1 MISAITFVK
10 KKIATFR
17 FNLRIKAFNTTFF
30 VMLSRTQTL
39 NGFNSLVK
47 KGATIPESTHIIM
60 WDLEDCTLKQA
71 CVELEEIRDKFN
83 LGVIYVVGDVPR
95 SYRAWCFTQ
104 VNFMTLL
111 DILIH
116 TRYVDWNFIFWTFHR
131 AKSTLRVTNK
141 QGREPQQILATIGD
155 GYARVEPI
163 PDTLEFVTYDTGISK
178 AGVSVL
184 IG

>member
-1 MISAITFVK
+1 
-10 KKIATFR
+10 
-17 FNLRIKAFNTTFF
+17 
-30 VMLSRTQTL
+30 MLSRSQTL
-39 NGFNSLVK
+39 NGFNSLVQ
-47 KGATIPESTHIIM
+47 KGATIPESQHIVM
-60 WDLEDCTLKQA
+60 WDLENCSLKEACT
-71 CVELEEIRDKFN
+71 ELEEIRDKFN

-116 TRYVDWNFIFWTFHR
+116 TQYVDWNFIFWTFHR

-141 QGREPQQILATIGD
+141 QGREPQKILAVIGD

-163 PDTLEFVTYDTGISK
+163 PETLEFVTYDTGISK
-178 AGVSVL
+178 TGVNLL